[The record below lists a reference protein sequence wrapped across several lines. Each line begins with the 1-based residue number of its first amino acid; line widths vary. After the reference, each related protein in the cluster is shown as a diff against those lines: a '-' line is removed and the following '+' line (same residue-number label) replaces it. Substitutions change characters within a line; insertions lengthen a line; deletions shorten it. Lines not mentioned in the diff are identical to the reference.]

1 MTKAYLMQT
10 YKKKKIDHCKYYRE
24 TKKRRKKGTRK
35 EQKRGVIKLQIP
47 DYIQDIQDL
56 LTSHNKN
63 PILPSKPI

>member
-35 EQKRGVIKLQIP
+35 E
-47 DYIQDIQDL
+47 
-56 LTSHNKN
+56 
-63 PILPSKPI
+63 